1 MSSRGDE
8 EADSLEAVF
17 ERIFRVTYRATL
29 AYARRRTREA
39 QDAQDVV
46 AETYLVAWRRIDE
59 LAKAHE
65 PQAWLYGV
73 AYRVLANQRR
83 GMRRREQLADR
94 AAALSTE
101 RQIDDPSRSAVSRS
115 ELKQVEEAMGVMS
128 PRDQE
133 VLRLAAWEGLTHR
146 EIAVAL
152 GIKRPLVRSV
162 LHRAR
167 QRLNTALDEVRTR
180 HSTGPGHNVDMGD
193 REGDDAGLGG
203 EADG

>member
-1 MSSRGDE
+1 MF
-8 EADSLEAVF
+8 F
-17 ERIFRVTYRATL
+17 ERIFQATYRATL
-29 AYARRRTREA
+29 AYAQRRTREV

-59 LAKAHE
+59 LRKVRE

-83 GMRRREQLADR
+83 GMRRRQELADK
-94 AAALSTE
+94 AAGDPPEQGT
-101 RQIDDPSRSAVSRS
+101 DDPLRSVVSKN
-115 ELKQVEEAMGVMS
+115 ELEQVEEAMGVLS
-128 PRDQE
+128 SRDQE

-152 GIKRPLVRSV
+152 GIRRPLVRSV

-167 QRLNTALDEVRTR
+167 QRLNAALEETRSR
-180 HSTGPGHNVDMGD
+180 HSAVSGHNVDVRD
-193 REGDDAGLGG
+193 REEDAGLEG